1 MAGRLAGAVIAWL
14 GIVMVVSGDARS
26 APGPEESAPA
36 GVQQGSPAG
45 ASSQRG
51 VVEKYCITCHNQ
63 RLKTGGLTLDTLLDT
78 LDGEHVATDAGT
90 WEKVIKK
97 VRVGAMPP
105 AGRPRP
111 DQATRA
117 RFVSWLETTI
127 DAAAR
132 VNPDPGRPIAHR
144 LNRVEYANVIRDLLD
159 VEIDS
164 TSLLPADNTSYGFD
178 NIADVLSL
186 SPSLL
191 DRYVSAARRI
201 SRLAIGAEG
210 LETDVVQHKVELLWR
225 QEDRLSDDV
234 PAGSRGGAVFWHYFP
249 ADGEYLIKT
258 YFQQGRSGLR
268 GDHVEERID
277 LRVDGELVKRFMFG
291 GWGVLDRNCSRQSV
305 MCQDSI
311 DARRA
316 EEEVGADPESDG
328 VRVQVKAGR
337 RLVSVAFQKRHWAME
352 GPGPTEFP
360 ITSTSFA
367 YKENTDPQYGKI
379 EMAVEGVEI
388 EGPFNAQPLEDTP
401 SRRRIFVCRPAS
413 PSDEVPCATTI
424 LSTLTRRAYRRP
436 VTEKDVESLLGFFHA
451 GREGKTFDAGIQRA
465 LGAILVHPE
474 FLFRVERDPAGV
486 APGAVYELSDIE
498 LASRLSFFLWSTIPD
513 DELFDLAAR
522 GKLQDPE
529 VFEQQVQRM
538 LRDRR
543 SRALVENFFG
553 QWLSVR
559 SVKTLKVD
567 PYAFPEFDENLREAF
582 QRETELFLESQ
593 LRENRSAL
601 ELLTANYTFV
611 NERLARHY
619 QIPKV
624 FGSHFRRVTLE
635 NDRRAGLLGQGS
647 VLMVTSYAN
656 RTSPVLRGKWVL
668 DTLLGVPPPPPPPD
682 VPPLEEEEEESA
694 PASMRERMEQHRK
707 NPVCA
712 NCHAQIDPP
721 GFALENFN
729 AIGKWR
735 DTDGGHHVDPS
746 GVFYG
751 STFDDSTSFRTALV
765 ERQDAFVTTLT
776 EKLLTYAVGRGVEHT
791 DMPTVRQS
799 VREAAANDYRWSSL
813 ITAIVKSPPF
823 RMRRAA
829 S

>member
-1 MAGRLAGAVIAWL
+1 MAGRFAGAVIAWL
-14 GIVMVVSGDARS
+14 GIVMVVSGYARS
-26 APGPEESAPA
+26 ALGSEESAAA
-36 GVQQGSPAG
+36 GVQQGSPAE

-51 VVEKYCITCHNQ
+51 VVEKYCVTCHNQ

-78 LDGEHVATDAGT
+78 LDVEHVAADAEI

-111 DQATRA
+111 DQAA
-117 RFVSWLETTI
+117 AAQLVSWLETTI
-127 DAAAR
+127 DTAAR
-132 VNPDPGRPIAHR
+132 VNPDPGRPIVHR

-164 TSLLPADNTSYGFD
+164 KSLLPADNTSYGFD

-191 DRYVSAARRI
+191 DRYVSAARKI

-210 LETDVVQHKVELLWR
+210 LEEVVQHKVELLWR

-268 GDHVEERID
+268 GDHEEERID

-291 GWGVLDRNCSRQSV
+291 GWGVLDKNCSRQSI

-316 EEEVGADPESDG
+316 KEEVGADPESDG

-337 RLVSVAFQKRHWAME
+337 RLVSVAFQQRNWAME

-379 EMAVEGVEI
+379 EMAVERVEI
-388 EGPFNAQPLEDTP
+388 EGPFNAQPLEDNTP

-486 APGAVYELSDIE
+486 APGAAYELSGIE

-513 DELFDLAAR
+513 DELLDVAAS
-522 GKLQDPE
+522 GKLRDPE
-529 VFEQQVQRM
+529 VLDQQIRRM
-538 LRDRR
+538 LADPR
-543 SRALVENFFG
+543 SRALRENFFG

-559 SVKTLKVD
+559 SVETLKVD
-567 PYAFPEFDENLREAF
+567 PYVFPEFDENLRDAF

-593 LRENRSAL
+593 LREDRSAL
-601 ELLTANYTFV
+601 ELLTANYTFL

-619 QIPKV
+619 GIPKI
-624 FGSHFRRVTLE
+624 FGSHFRRVTL
-635 NDRRAGLLGQGS
+635 NDGRRAGLLGQGS

-668 DTLLGVPPPPPPPD
+668 DTVLGVPPPPPPPN
-682 VPPLEEEEEESA
+682 VPALKEKEEQSQ
-694 PASMRERMEQHRK
+694 PASMRERMEQHRR

-721 GFALENFN
+721 GFALENFD
-729 AIGKWR
+729 AIGAWR
-735 DTDGGHHVDPS
+735 TTEGGRPIDPS
-746 GVFYG
+746 GGFYG
-751 STFDDSTSFRTALV
+751 SKFDDAVSFREVLL
-765 ERQDAFVTTLT
+765 ERRDAFVTILT
-776 EKLLTYAVGRGVEHT
+776 EKLLTYGLGRGAEYT
-791 DMPTVRQS
+791 DMPAVRQIM
-799 VREAAANDYRWSSL
+799 REAAASDYRWSSL
-813 ITAIVKSPPF
+813 LAAIVKSTPF
-823 RMRRAA
+823 QMRRAA

>member
-14 GIVMVVSGDARS
+14 GIVMVMSGYARS
-26 APGPEESAPA
+26 APGPEESTLA

-78 LDGEHVATDAGT
+78 LDVEHVAADAGI

-132 VNPDPGRPIAHR
+132 VNPDPGRPIVHR
-144 LNRVEYANVIRDLLD
+144 LNRAEYANVIRDLLD

-164 TSLLPADNTSYGFD
+164 KSLLPADNTSYGFD

-268 GDHVEERID
+268 GDHAEERID
-277 LRVDGELVKRFMFG
+277 LRIDGELVKRFMFG
-291 GWGVLDRNCSRQSV
+291 GWGKLDKNCSRQSV
-305 MCQDSI
+305 KCQDSI
-311 DARRA
+311 DELRA
-316 EEEVGADPESDG
+316 QEEAAEDPEWDG

-337 RLVSVAFQKRHWAME
+337 RLVSVAFQQRNWAME

-360 ITSTSFA
+360 IVSTSFA

-379 EMAVEGVEI
+379 EMAVETVAI
-388 EGPFNAQPLEDTP
+388 EGPFDAEPSEDTP
-401 SRRRIFVCRPAS
+401 SHRRIFVCRPAS

-424 LSTLTRRAYRRP
+424 LSGLARRAYRRP
-436 VTEKDVESLLGFFHA
+436 VTEKDVENLLGFFHA
-451 GREGKTFDAGIQRA
+451 GREGKTFDAGIERA
-465 LGAILVHPE
+465 LGAVLVHPE

-486 APGAVYELSDIE
+486 APGAAYGLSDIE

-513 DELFDLAAR
+513 DELLDVAGR
-522 GKLQDPE
+522 GKLRDPE
-529 VFEQQVQRM
+529 VLDQQVRRM
-538 LRDRR
+538 LADHR
-543 SRALVENFFG
+543 SRALRENFFG

-559 SVKTLKVD
+559 SLTTLKVD
-567 PYAFPEFDENLREAF
+567 PYAFPKFDENLREAF
-582 QRETELFLESQ
+582 RRETELFLESQ
-593 LRENRSAL
+593 FREDRSAL
-601 ELLTANYTFV
+601 DLLTANYTFL

-619 QIPKV
+619 GIPKI
-624 FGSHFRRVTLE
+624 FGSHFRRVTFE
-635 NDRRAGLLGQGS
+635 DDRRAGLLGQGS

-682 VPPLEEEEEESA
+682 VPALEEEEEESV
-694 PASMRERMEQHRK
+694 PASMRERMEQHRR

-729 AIGKWR
+729 AIGEWR
-735 DTDGGHHVDPS
+735 DTDGGRHIDSS

-751 STFDDSTSFRTALV
+751 SAFDDSTSFRAALV
-765 ERQDAFVTTLT
+765 ERQDAFIATLT

-791 DMPTVRQS
+791 DMPTVRQA

-813 ITAIVKSPPF
+813 ITAIVKSPQF